1 MPPAFAGSLCLL
13 TRCACLPLR
22 TASAAVQSYERLL
35 REVLSSRLF
44 GASSQGGGSR
54 GGRQQAGGFR
64 VARDVQLR
72 LLETEAEATT
82 LLKMQLELERRP
94 VAASAAPAGSGSS
107 RNDGKAAAV
116 AAAAGAGAAQQGL
129 EEPPDPMAVLARVQ
143 QPGQLGPHE
152 TWTATVQ
159 MRGDAQRGTLRFVLL
174 LLERVEAAHDTVQFA
189 PGAVQA
195 LFGQGNGTSVFAA
208 TTA

>member
-1 MPPAFAGSLCLL
+1 
-13 TRCACLPLR
+13 
-22 TASAAVQSYERLL
+22 
-35 REVLSSRLF
+35 VLSSRLF
-44 GASSQGGGSR
+44 KTSSQGGGSR
-54 GGRQQAGGFR
+54 GGRQQAGGFW

-94 VAASAAPAGSGSS
+94 VAASAAPTGSS
-107 RNDGKAAAV
+107 RGSRSAAGGGKAAAV
-116 AAAAGAGAAQQGL
+116 AAAAAAGAAQQGL

-152 TWTATVQ
+152 TWSATVQ
-159 MRGDAQRGTLRFVLL
+159 IRGDAQRGTLRFVPL

-195 LFGQGNGTSVFAA
+195 LFAQGNATSVFAA
-208 TTA
+208 PSV